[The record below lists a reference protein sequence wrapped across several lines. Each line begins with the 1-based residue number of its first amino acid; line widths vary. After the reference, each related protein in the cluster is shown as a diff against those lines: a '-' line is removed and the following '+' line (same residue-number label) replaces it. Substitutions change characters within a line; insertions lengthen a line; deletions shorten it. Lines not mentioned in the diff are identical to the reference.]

1 MQTTFTIDSAR
12 HTHTL
17 THRSREREKRNT
29 RSCQLTENKQKV
41 IRDRQLEDT
50 EQKHT
55 LLNRDTQVNQLIILT
70 EQKKTCD
77 YY

>member
-17 THRSREREKRNT
+17 THRSREREKRST

-70 EQKKTCD
+70 EQKNM
-77 YY
+77 